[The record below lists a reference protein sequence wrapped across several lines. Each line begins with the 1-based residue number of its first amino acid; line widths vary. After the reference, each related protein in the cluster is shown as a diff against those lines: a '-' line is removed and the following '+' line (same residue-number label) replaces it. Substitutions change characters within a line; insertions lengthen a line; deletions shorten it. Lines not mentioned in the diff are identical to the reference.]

1 MKKIFTLLIF
11 SVCVL
16 GCDRPSSDLHQ
27 GYVEGEFV
35 YIASPSGGV
44 LESLAVT
51 RGVDVTTG
59 QLLFALDS
67 DPEGQ
72 MKQEA
77 ESELAQAKAILE
89 DKKKGSRPSELD
101 AIRAQQKQAAAAF
114 ALAEEEYR
122 RQERLSRLPGVTSKQ
137 DFERARS
144 SRDQAR
150 FRMAELDSLLATSQL
165 GARADEVLAAEAKVQ
180 ALTAVLDKADWNL
193 AQKRRVAPEDALV
206 FDTLYRRGEWV
217 PSGRPVISLLPP
229 ANIKV
234 RAFIPETQLGKIK
247 RGDSVDVYIDGIA
260 APVSG
265 SVSYISPQVEF
276 TPPVI
281 YSKDSRAKFV
291 FMVEI
296 VFASDVARSLHPGQP
311 VDVRLKRS

>member
-1 MKKIFTLLIF
+1 MKKNCILLF
-11 SVCVL
+11 FWFCVL
-16 GCDRPSSDLHQ
+16 GCNRSPSDLHQ
-27 GYVEGEFV
+27 GYVEGEYV
-35 YIASPSGGV
+35 YISSPHGGV
-44 LESLAVT
+44 LESLAVS
-51 RGVDVTTG
+51 RGADVTTG

-114 ALAEEEYR
+114 SLAEEEYQ

-144 SRDQAR
+144 ARDQAR
-150 FRMAELDSLLATSQL
+150 FRIAELDSLLTTSQL
-165 GARADEVLAAEAKVQ
+165 GARTDEVLAAEAKVQ

-193 AQKRRVAPEDALV
+193 AQKRRVAPEDAVV

-217 PSGRPVISLLPP
+217 PSGRPVVSLLPP

-247 RGDSVDVYIDGIA
+247 RGDGVQVYIDGVA
-260 APVSG
+260 SPVSG
-265 SVSYISPQVEF
+265 SVSFISPQVEF

-281 YSKDSRAKFV
+281 YSKESRAKFV
-291 FMVEI
+291 FMVEV
-296 VFASDVARSLHPGQP
+296 VFAPDVARSLHPGQP
-311 VDVRLKRS
+311 VDVRLKQL